1 MNALLLKLIKENKG
15 KFRCSFSIT
24 GIAVEQFRAYAP
36 EVLDSFKELAATGCV
51 EFLAE
56 TYSHSLA
63 SLASKEDFT
72 EQVRLH
78 TNLMKK
84 EFGVKPTAFRNTEL
98 IYSDDIG
105 AMVASMGF
113 RTMLAEGAKHV
124 LGWKSPNYVYA
135 NAIDQKLRLL
145 LRNYKLSDDI
155 AFRFSN
161 KNWDEW
167 PLTAEKY
174 VQWLASD
181 ETPGEVINLFMD
193 YETFGEHQTADTG
206 IFEFMRALPKAILA
220 KKNGLEFATVTE
232 AAKKYQPV
240 AVLHCPHVM
249 SWADEER
256 DVTAWL
262 GNELFQ
268 HFTLPKKTETTPRAL
283 SRESF
288 EKIRDVEIPAYRKSH
303 MLARDMFLFGCY
315 TGVSYA
321 DVVSITHAN
330 LQTDGDGALW
340 LKYRRKKNELRAS
353 VKLLPEAIALINK
366 YSSEDRE
373 TLFPLLRWPNLRR
386 HMKALAALAGIKDD
400 LCYHQARHS
409 FASLITLEA
418 GVPIETIS
426 RMLGHSDISTTQVY
440 ARVSPKKLFEDMD
453 RFIKATED
461 FKLTL

>member
-1 MNALLLKLIKENKG
+1 MKVEKFKVLLYLKKSGLDKSGKAPIMGRITVNRTMAQFSCKLSCTPGLWNPRESRLNGKSREAVETNAKIDKLLLDINAAFDSLLERKG
-15 KFRCSFSIT
+15 EFDAASVKDAFQGSMKTQMTLMKMLDALRDEVKSRIGIDRAKGTYPAYDFTCRTMREFIETKFKTKDLAFGQLT
-24 GIAVEQFRAYAP
+24 EQFIHDYENFILDEKGYAVDTVRHYLAILKKTCKRAYQ
-36 EVLDSFKELAATGCV
+36 EG
-51 EFLAE
+51 
-56 TYSHSLA
+56 HS
-63 SLASKEDFT
+63 ERFMF
-72 EQVRLH
+72 QH
-78 TNLMKK
+78 
-84 EFGVKPTAFRNTEL
+84 
-98 IYSDDIG
+98 
-105 AMVASMGF
+105 
-113 RTMLAEGAKHV
+113 
-124 LGWKSPNYVYA
+124 YV
-135 NAIDQKLRLL
+135 
-145 LRNYKLSDDI
+145 
-155 AFRFSN
+155 
-161 KNWDEW
+161 
-167 PLTAEKY
+167 
-174 VQWLASD
+174 
-181 ETPGEVINLFMD
+181 
-193 YETFGEHQTADTG
+193 
-206 IFEFMRALPKAILA
+206 LPKQ
-220 KKNGLEFATVTE
+220 TVKT
-232 AAKKYQPV
+232 
-240 AVLHCPHVM
+240 
-249 SWADEER
+249 
-256 DVTAWL
+256 
-262 GNELFQ
+262 
-268 HFTLPKKTETTPRAL
+268 PKAL

-366 YSSEDRE
+366 YNSEDRE